1 MKKLIALLLASVTG
15 AATILGGCSS
25 GDKTAETTGAL
36 PAQIDVLGNTVSDID
51 DLPDWT
57 GKQLNLVYW
66 YCPGT
71 NAPEIG
77 KKAKNDVVRDELTRV
92 SGISWD
98 ADASFDNNG
107 ETPDSK
113 ISKIIATDTWPDV
126 AYSMDSNLLEKLADA
141 DKIYDLSEAIPKYMP
156 NYMKIVNANEDTKK
170 EFEDLKTDGKMWRF
184 TGVSSAAAKYIDPD
198 YSDEKYA
205 SLLTPEETRDWIWV
219 RDDILKMLYPNAK
232 TQSEIKEKYV
242 QEGSYTEEDFRDVV
256 ISSRDEFKELLVNI
270 NNLGLTEN
278 GRKVWPFY
286 THDGSDNWG
295 CLARFTSLMG
305 AGCQSSV
312 NYFAY
317 YDNEQKKLVRTADQ
331 EWFKDFMH
339 FYVEL
344 INEGLAS
351 KEALIDNKAS
361 FDQKKSNGEYAVIYG
376 NTAPPTDQVLQ
387 AAGKTYSY
395 RKVLLD
401 IPMDHS
407 RFIKPDTTP
416 QVFDGTKLTIFKSN
430 NIKTEED
437 LEQVLRYI
445 DFFYSEAGMKFSFWG
460 PKKAGLFTEENGV
473 LQYTDKKLEEDR
485 VRSGSNDMNVYYGFT
500 SWPSLFFLEL
510 TGTPYYPVVVYDA
523 VSERDASQYTR
534 AWRYS
539 TVEAAPSYPKLKE
552 DWSIWN
558 WGDKVPKVKSFW
570 DARQASEDAFR
581 LIFTATSDAEFEKYY
596 GEMLELLDRNG
607 LNEETMEEWNKA
619 FEEVNKD
626 YIDDFKNWKPEK

>member
-1 MKKLIALLLASVTG
+1 MKKLIALLLATLTG
-15 AATILGGCSS
+15 AACLLGGCAKK
-25 GDKTAETTGAL
+25 DVEETSGAL
-36 PAQIDVLGNTVSDID
+36 PAQIDLLGNTVSDID

-57 GKQLNLVYW
+57 GKSMNLVYW

-77 KKAKNDVVRDELTRV
+77 KKAKNDVVREELTRV

-98 ADASFDNNG
+98 AEASFDNNG
-107 ETPDSK
+107 ETPDSRVA
-113 ISKIIATDTWPDV
+113 KIIATDTWPDV
-126 AYSMDSNLLEKLADA
+126 AYSMDSNLLKKLSDA
-141 DKIYDLSEAIPKYMP
+141 DKIWDLTEMIPKYMP
-156 NYMKIVNANEDTKK
+156 NYMKIVNADESTKK
-170 EFEDLKTDGKMWRF
+170 EYEELKYEDGKMWRF
-184 TGVSSAAAKYIDPD
+184 RGVSSGAAKYIDPD

-205 SLLTPEETRDWIWV
+205 SLITPEETRDWIWV

-242 QEGSYTEEDFRDVV
+242 QEGAYTEDDFRDVV
-256 ISSRDEFKELLVNI
+256 ISSKEEFKELLVNI

-295 CLARFTSLMG
+295 SLARFTSLVG
-305 AGCQSSV
+305 GGCKTTV

-317 YDNEQKKLVRTADQ
+317 YDNGQKKLVRTADQ

-351 KEALIDNKAS
+351 KEAIIDNAAS
-361 FDQKKSNGEYAVIYG
+361 FNQKKSNGEYAVIYG
-376 NTAPPTDQVLQ
+376 NTVPPTDQALK
-387 AAGKTYSY
+387 AAGKNYSY

-401 IPMDHS
+401 IPMDYS
-407 RFIKPDTTP
+407 RFLKQNTSPK
-416 QVFDGTKLTIFKSN
+416 VFDGAPLTIFKTN
-430 NIKTEED
+430 NIKTEAD

-445 DFFYSEAGMKFSFWG
+445 DFFYSDAGMKFSFWG

-473 LQYTDKKLEEDR
+473 LQYTDKKLEDDR

-500 SWPSLFFLEL
+500 SWPSLFFLEVCP
-510 TGTPYYPVVVYDA
+510 TPYFPSVIYDA
-523 VSERDASQYTR
+523 QGGRDASQYTR

-539 TVEAAPSYPKLKE
+539 SVEAAPDYPELKE

-558 WGDKVPKVKSFW
+558 WGDRVPKLKTFW
-570 DARQASEDAFR
+570 DARQAAEDAFR
-581 LIFTATSDAEFEKYY
+581 LIFTATNDQEFEKYY
-596 GEMLELLDRNG
+596 SEMLELLDRNG
-607 LNEETMEEWNKA
+607 LNDETMDEWNKA
-619 FEEVNKD
+619 FEEANKD
-626 YIDDFKNWKPEK
+626 YIKDFKNWKPEK